1 MPKRTV
7 HCIDC
12 DSQNV
17 VMANA
22 ICKWDIDNQKWEY
35 SENYDPM
42 FQCPDCGRDSREC
55 TEKENNQ

>member
-1 MPKRTV
+1 MPKHTV
-7 HCIDC
+7 HCIEC
-12 DSQNV
+12 NSQNV

-42 FQCPDCGRDSREC
+42 FHCSECGSQNVDYKKE
-55 TEKENNQ
+55 ENN